1 MEKLR
6 KKKAMQEAAAEQA
19 ADTAAETAGEA
30 ADALTAAAAQ
40 AADTAVETAGEAA
53 DALTAAAA
61 QAAETAAETS
71 GEAADALTA
80 AAAQAAETAAE
91 TSGETADALTDA
103 GAQAAETAAET
114 AGEAADAFT
123 DAAAQA
129 AETGPAGSEKKDDDL
144 FAELLQGMLDSTVDQ
159 KNGEVPAEDAHTPDT
174 EAGPDP
180 YAGLAA
186 QAADML
192 GEDAGE
198 GPDSDEKETSGKAGE
213 SEGGASAQ
221 SDDDLLLAAF
231 GYSAAGAA
239 AVPSDGGKRNGSL
252 LKKRPESG
260 RDASNLDG
268 AFAYD
273 GREYKSR
280 SQKGD
285 ILYSYDR
292 EKRLMNIRLIGSLVF
307 AVLLLIY
314 DIFGSKF
321 GGALSAADYPAV
333 NIMISLQLLLICA
346 VFSIRDIVDGI
357 KGILRADPVPT
368 SLTATVFVFTVLY
381 DILLA
386 VAAPKDGFT
395 LYNSPA
401 AFCLFTS
408 VLAGAAELYRQA
420 ENFKRISSWD
430 SVCTLEHVGGD
441 APRTAGDTAASGTG
455 VYRLT
460 RSRIASGFFRHTN
473 RSDPRYRVLNY
484 VIAPVVALA
493 LILMII
499 TLAGRKHGFS
509 GALNVFMVVIQ
520 FSMPTFAI
528 AADLIPFLALCFR
541 RLDRSTVFLNRNDPA
556 EYDTVKSVVLDET
569 DMFSEGSLKIGRVRM
584 CSPDADIYSVMTDT
598 SAICS
603 EVGGTISTAFRRISD
618 EADRD
623 DSAGKNVV
631 IDKVTDGG
639 IDAYAGGHHYIIGSM
654 QFLSGNG
661 IACRGCDDG
670 SYLSSTP
677 GGVVLHIASDGVEAV
692 RLYMQYLPGQSF
704 AELIDSFSDSQIKVE
719 LHCIDPNIN
728 GEFVSAML
736 GGSKVEV
743 IVVRD
748 EISGGSRVAAGGDAG
763 ERESVSEG
771 LLADGDEWMSV
782 IEAAGVCRTYKA
794 ATKLNFYILAGF
806 AVLGVLLA
814 TFLGIFGASIGMSA
828 LYILL
833 FRVLAAVPSVLIAK
847 MYIA

>member
-6 KKKAMQEAAAEQA
+6 KKKAAQEAAVQA
-19 ADTAAETAGEA
+19 ADTAAVTAEEA
-30 ADALTAAAAQ
+30 SEQLTDAAAQAGYTVAVTAEEASEQLTDAAAQ
-40 AADTAVETAGEAA
+40 AADTAAV
-53 DALTAAAA
+53 
-61 QAAETAAETS
+61 AAE
-71 GEAADALTA
+71 EASEQL
-80 AAAQAAETAAE
+80 
-91 TSGETADALTDA
+91 
-103 GAQAAETAAET
+103 
-114 AGEAADAFT
+114 T

-129 AETGPAGSEKKDDDL
+129 ADIAAGTGDVTGLDGTEKKDDDL
-144 FAELLQGMLDSTVDQ
+144 FAELLQGMLDSTADQ
-159 KNGEVPAEDAHTPDT
+159 KNGEDAPQDAQTPDT
-174 EAGPDP
+174 GDGSDP

-186 QAADML
+186 QAADIL
-192 GEDAGE
+192 SEDAGE
-198 GPDSDEKETSGKAGE
+198 GSAAVENEASGTAGE
-213 SEGGASAQ
+213 QKTESGAPAE

-231 GYSAAGAA
+231 GYSAAGTA
-239 AVPSDGGKRNGSL
+239 AVSSDGGKRSGSL

-260 RDASNLDG
+260 RDAANLDG

-292 EKRLMNIRLIGSLVF
+292 EKRLMNIRLAGSLVF

-346 VFSIRDIVDGI
+346 VFSIKDIVDGI

-368 SLTATVFVFTVLY
+368 SLAATVFVFTVLY

-430 SVCTLEHVGGD
+430 SVCTLEHVGGG
-441 APRTAGDTAASGTG
+441 ATRAAGDTAAASDTG

-520 FSMPTFAI
+520 FAMPTFAV
-528 AADLIPFLALCFR
+528 AADLVPFLALCFR

-556 EYDTVKSVVLDET
+556 EYDAVKSVVLDET

-704 AELIDSFSDSQIKVE
+704 AELIDSFSDRQIRVE

-743 IVVRD
+743 KVIRD
-748 EISGGSRVAAGGDAG
+748 EISEGGRVAAGGDAA
-763 ERESVSEG
+763 ERGSVSEG